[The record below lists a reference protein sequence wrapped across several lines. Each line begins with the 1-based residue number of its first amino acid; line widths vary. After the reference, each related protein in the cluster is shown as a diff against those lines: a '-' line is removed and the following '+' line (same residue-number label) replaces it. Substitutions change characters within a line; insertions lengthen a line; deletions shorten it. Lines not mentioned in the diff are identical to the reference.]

1 MRTWEPA
8 LLLSVKA
15 LTTGYGGAQALFGV
29 DLNVADGEIVSVL
42 GANGAGKTTTLRA
55 ISGVIRAWG
64 GDIELAGEK
73 LDRQPPESRAALGL
87 GHLPEG
93 RGILATLTVD
103 ENLLLGGTVRKD
115 GSAAFRRDRSRMLEL
130 FPALAGKLKQY
141 AGSLSGGQQ
150 QMLGLARALL
160 GRPRLLMVDE
170 LSFGLAPIV
179 VEGLFQ
185 LVREIREDGTSFLL
199 VEQSAGVLTVSD
211 RTYVI
216 AAGRTL
222 LESDS
227 SELRA
232 GGAGNLARVYLGGQ
246 TAGAS
251 HGIGEENK

>member
-1 MRTWEPA
+1 M
-8 LLLSVKA
+8 LLSVKD
-15 LTTGYGGAQALFGV
+15 LTAGYGGAQALYGV
-29 DLNVADGEIVSVL
+29 ELNVAEGEIVSVL
-42 GANGAGKTTTLRA
+42 GANGAGKSTTLRA
-55 ISGVIRAWG
+55 ISGMIRTWG
-64 GDIELAGEK
+64 GEIELGGK
-73 LDRQPPESRAALGL
+73 RLDRQPPEARAELGL

-115 GSAAFRRDRSRMLEL
+115 GAAAFRKDRDRMLEL
-130 FPALAGKLKQY
+130 FPPLAGKLKQY
-141 AGSLSGGQQ
+141 AGALSGGQQ

-160 GRPRLLMVDE
+160 GRPKLLMVDE

-179 VEGLFQ
+179 VEELFR

-222 LESDS
+222 LEEKS
-227 SELRA
+227 SVLRE
-232 GGAGNLARVYLGGQ
+232 GGAGQLARVYLGAQG
-246 TAGAS
+246 AGAS
-251 HGIGEENK
+251 HGNGGDSR